1 MTIAPPSP
9 DVRVW
14 RYMSFGKLVWKLQ
27 TKQLWLS
34 RADFL
39 EDKFE
44 VMLHGPQLNT
54 VMTKRSTQYTA
65 EEVRQRAARIVGK
78 SALIR

>member
-1 MTIAPPSP
+1 
-9 DVRVW
+9 
-14 RYMSFGKLVWKLQ
+14 MSFGKLVWMLQ

-54 VMTKRSTQYTA
+54 VMTKRPTPALRRSPVSDELST
-65 EEVRQRAARIVGK
+65 RC
-78 SALIR
+78 